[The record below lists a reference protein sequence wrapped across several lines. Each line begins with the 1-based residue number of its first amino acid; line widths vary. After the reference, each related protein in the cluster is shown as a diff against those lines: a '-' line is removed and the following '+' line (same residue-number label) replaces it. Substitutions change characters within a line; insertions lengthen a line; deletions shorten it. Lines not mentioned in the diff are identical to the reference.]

1 MSLFA
6 RLHAA
11 KRVASIHLLSSLGVA
26 VIAALLVF
34 GLWYPFPYRE
44 LAGGR
49 ELFMLVIAV
58 DVVCGPLLTLVLF
71 NPRKPRAELWRD
83 LGMVALIQLGA
94 LGYGLHTVWQA
105 RPLYLVMEVDRFKVV
120 AAPELDVSAVAA
132 LPVELQPRWYSG
144 PILVAIR
151 EPKDSEERNKVLFES
166 VEGGRDYGERA
177 EFYLPYEGNAALKSL
192 QRAKPL
198 AVFLQK
204 YPEQKDA
211 ALSIEHEKSGDMKQW
226 LYLPV
231 RAREDWIAII
241 NNKGAIMGFLKGD
254 GF

>member
-1 MSLFA
+1 M
-6 RLHAA
+6 
-11 KRVASIHLLSSLGVA
+11 
-26 VIAALLVF
+26 
-34 GLWYPFPYRE
+34 
-44 LAGGR
+44 
-49 ELFMLVIAV
+49 
-58 DVVCGPLLTLVLF
+58 
-71 NPRKPRAELWRD
+71 
-83 LGMVALIQLGA
+83 
-94 LGYGLHTVWQA
+94 
-105 RPLYLVMEVDRFKVV
+105 
-120 AAPELDVSAVAA
+120 
-132 LPVELQPRWYSG
+132 
-144 PILVAIR
+144 
-151 EPKDSEERNKVLFES
+151 LFES

-231 RAREDWIAII
+231 RAREDWIAILD
-241 NNKGAIMGFLKGD
+241 NKGVIMGFLKGD